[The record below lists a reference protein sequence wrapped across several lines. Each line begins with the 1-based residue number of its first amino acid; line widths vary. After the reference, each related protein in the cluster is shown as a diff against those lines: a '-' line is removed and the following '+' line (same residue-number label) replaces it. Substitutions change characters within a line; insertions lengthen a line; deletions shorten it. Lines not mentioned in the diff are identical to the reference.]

1 MVSLALFL
9 AAFGP
14 SSTRYG
20 FPSGNSLTA
29 PIDASATVT
38 PVSCEDAFPPPH
50 RAGLWAPDLWNL
62 STPNAEGTQSPFSLG
77 FVDSRC
83 GHVSPFVGSSPQHAT
98 SDGRWPA
105 AIQRARPEE
114 PAQGPQLCAS
124 CEVEL
129 ATVVMLSLDSKG
141 YNTPIQS
148 WSMHGKPQDSYLAAC
163 RRVLLE
169 TVGVGL
175 YFVMRP
181 RRRAHGMCLLFMLLV
196 WFVIQQW
203 ARVTWLLSIGLG
215 CLSFA
220 FHHPGF
226 VLEIGPYIMRERA
239 QGTPAR
245 HGGWSLFAWATW
257 CLPVVIT
264 SLLVVPLALCVIA
277 YHVTQIIGF
286 GALAMAYSVT
296 QTIGFGALAVVDSIL
311 LVLVRP
317 LIACVDL
324 AASIVT
330 ATTRRLVA
338 TLACLVNTLDR
349 RSNWM
354 TKLSGPALTALANAL
369 LRGYVGKKRR
379 PTNDA
384 RRALR
389 LLTAPTWL
397 ERLVQTHDTVVM
409 MLSDSDP
416 SEPYIRR
423 AAAVYAHIVSTVSAA
438 ITARALRLISRVIW
452 RAEGVTLTV
461 GLATACWFRRARDR
475 LVETACI
482 LSGRLAPAWHVF
494 DSLLVAVY
502 MRSSRVVHLR
512 PFWVL
517 ALLPLVHTAGDE
529 NKRVPSFSG
538 ERIDFTAWFML
549 FSAYVAYKLVSAAPL
564 VAGKR
569 PKPPAAPA
577 ALRGRLAPEP
587 PAPPAPTKA
596 SDGTVTNQAEIDAAN
611 AARLAWM
618 NTPAVVLNE
627 AEIKAANEALE
638 KWTND
643 NTQLYGLV
651 VQAMPSWL
659 VTSIYNSHL
668 NDGVAAIE
676 YLRTAFDAN
685 SGDGGDHAAHL
696 ARLQSRTIDARS
708 DISESD
714 LRRQFDM
721 MMSES
726 AAITRTGNSPPSDAT
741 MIAFYDN
748 SLPIAYANMRQHA
761 RRSKHTTLLAH
772 HMDMMSQVR
781 AEINAR
787 APPPNAFV
795 ASVAPTSTPSKPPAD
810 ADADKICLRCGR
822 PGHIRRTC
830 RQAKAPCTHCG
841 SDHLSAFCPKGPG
854 GRRREL
860 SDVLRGVVDRDVQ
873 RGSAAK
879 ASPKP
884 TTYAAAAAQ
893 APASPA
899 PPPPAVAPP
908 IASAPP
914 APAPWQQP
922 TPTAHAA
929 AVQAAAT
936 QADPQS
942 AANAYA
948 AALRAFGY
956 GLMAHLDFHA
966 YFGFSAAWPRRSLPA
981 APPFCSSE
989 DAAVDS
995 MASLMIV
1002 NSVDKLYRVTDASPK
1017 LEIETADG
1025 LVPVTAVGVALTYLR
1040 VGDSWECYEIPD
1052 VMVLEKCALTLY
1064 STRVMHALFGFKHA
1078 FEAGV
1083 ISVPGAHDIAI
1094 HDTGAAYVT
1103 PVAFVPHGSPRPAV
1117 VHRAT
1122 SGALDSFRAACAGRP
1137 AARLAASDR
1146 SVGTSQAVLH
1156 QRLGYPYHE
1165 QWKRVPASTTD
1176 HGLPPNAQATP
1187 DLPTRDAVSRGRARA
1202 LPFLRKPLE
1211 DVRQPPPAAVIYMD
1225 FAGPLLASIFHR
1237 YTCYVCC
1244 VDAGSGYGRLYPAHH
1259 MTALVAAGA
1268 LESYSAEIA
1277 SLMGF
1282 HGGFKPLIVRSD
1294 QGSAFVS
1301 FYFREFL
1308 SARQIHQSLACTYT
1322 PQQNSH
1328 AERFFGVVFA
1338 TARVLLAAAN
1348 LPPTF
1353 HPFAI
1358 QTAAWIHNRLPRPSR
1373 GNDTPFYTLTRS
1385 LPSLAALYCFG
1396 CLAAVVIP
1404 VPRREG
1410 DRHFADR
1417 GEHAIYLGPSE
1428 VSPGHVVYLLSS
1440 RRITTVAKIHPWEDQ
1455 FPGIAGE
1462 RYSWFADDATPPPPE
1477 GPTVPR
1483 VARDGPSTSVPE
1495 ASSAPDTSDA
1505 APPAASPLS
1514 PPPPAPSPL
1523 SPDAPP
1529 PPPGSGGAAASGGAP
1544 ATMSGGATAM
1554 PGGAAPQRPARSKEL
1569 RKLATETTERP
1580 PDADGA
1586 APRRPG
1592 SRVGSSVRYGQV
1604 AMQAAMN
1611 LFALTAVAAASL
1623 HVPITFGFAFASA
1636 IASVDEAFDGKPPDG
1651 WPDSWLVDAA
1661 ALAAAAAALTI
1672 TADMGELDVPKS
1684 YRQAMRSPQRDYW
1697 REAIAK
1703 ELAGLLALETWE
1715 MVPASSMP
1723 SGANLMNCHYV
1734 FTVKRKADGSIE
1746 KFKARLVADGNT
1758 QKHGVDFDRVF
1769 ATVVKTSTIRLVLLL
1784 AAARDYNLSSVDIRQ
1799 AYLQSLLDPNV
1810 PLYMR
1815 PPPDV
1820 FPFDRHGNPL
1830 VCKLR
1835 RSLYGLKQAGRE
1847 WAALFSSF
1855 LISWGM
1861 VRSTIDPCL
1870 YVFEA
1875 AGSILWVCV
1884 YVDDAL
1890 IADNDP
1896 DLRARFV
1903 TDLSARFPT
1912 EDKGELG
1919 WILSVAITR
1928 DRKARTLSMSQE
1940 LYVVDLITKYGSF
1953 LDASVTRTFDTPME
1967 EGLVLSAA
1975 DQPEVGSE
1983 AHAAMAASR
1992 DVYMSLVGGFLWL
2005 ANMTHF
2011 HLAYAAGQLARFL
2024 TNPGLPH
2031 FRAALRLLAY
2041 LQSAGSR
2048 PLVFAPNS
2056 ARGLDTYVDSS
2067 WATRFSVS
2075 GCLIF
2080 YHGCLFHWFSKMQ
2093 KSVSLSS
2100 AEAEYFGAMMAA
2112 RDLIFAR
2119 DLLVELAI
2127 PLESPSVMWS
2137 DSKSAVDMSR
2147 DPVAFKMTKHILRAA
2162 EFLRD
2167 LVARLVIE
2175 VRHLPGRV
2183 MIADLLTK
2191 AVARVLY
2198 HELLRLFDAYAA
2210 SGAVCPA

>member
-1 MVSLALFL
+1 LLEIAVYLAMHPRRIYDVGAMFVLLAWFLTRPRAWAQLLLSSWLGGLSAATYFFHLALHFCSCDGRERTPR
-9 AAFGP
+9 ASAGP
-14 SSTRYG
+14 GRRFDHQSALCTQGASSALRTLSAWTIWPIIS
-20 FPSGNSLTA
+20 FSLT
-29 PIDASATVT
+29 
-38 PVSCEDAFPPPH
+38 
-50 RAGLWAPDLWNL
+50 
-62 STPNAEGTQSPFSLG
+62 
-77 FVDSRC
+77 
-83 GHVSPFVGSSPQHAT
+83 
-98 SDGRWPA
+98 
-105 AIQRARPEE
+105 
-114 PAQGPQLCAS
+114 
-124 CEVEL
+124 
-129 ATVVMLSLDSKG
+129 
-141 YNTPIQS
+141 
-148 WSMHGKPQDSYLAAC
+148 
-163 RRVLLE
+163 
-169 TVGVGL
+169 
-175 YFVMRP
+175 
-181 RRRAHGMCLLFMLLV
+181 
-196 WFVIQQW
+196 
-203 ARVTWLLSIGLG
+203 
-215 CLSFA
+215 
-220 FHHPGF
+220 
-226 VLEIGPYIMRERA
+226 
-239 QGTPAR
+239 
-245 HGGWSLFAWATW
+245 
-257 CLPVVIT
+257 LPLT
-264 SLLVVPLALCVIA
+264 LLVVAYYVSVTLVGLASLSPAAFLALLLVA
-277 YHVTQIIGF
+277 YSVAATLTALIVGLVLFTSFITQIIGF
-286 GALAMAYSVT
+286 V
-296 QTIGFGALAVVDSIL
+296 ALAVVDSVTMLPIQL
-311 LVLVRP
+311 L
-317 LIACVDL
+317 IECITL
-324 AASIVT
+324 AGTITT
-330 ATTRRLVA
+330 AAARRLSA
-338 TLACLVNTLDR
+338 TLAGLASALDR
-349 RSNWM
+349 WAA
-354 TKLSGPALTALANAL
+354 LHDPATAELTSALH
-369 LRGYVGKKRR
+369 RGWVGKKRC
-379 PTNDA
+379 PTRDRHDV

-389 LLTAPTWL
+389 DLTAPTRL
-397 ERLVQTHDTVVM
+397 DKLVQTHRHVM
-409 MLSDSDP
+409 MVLGDGDP
-416 SEPYIRR
+416 SVPRLRQI
-423 AAAVYAHIVSTVSAA
+423 ATVYARVALIVLTT
-438 ITARALRLISRVIW
+438 ITARAYRLGSRVIK
-452 RAEGVTLTV
+452 RIEVLTLNV
-461 GLATACWFRRARDR
+461 GLAIAARLLRSRGSLVAHACF
-475 LVETACI
+475 
-482 LSGRLAPAWHVF
+482 LSGRSGIAWCAF
-494 DSLLVAVY
+494 DSLLVATYLRLYPPMVL
-502 MRSSRVVHLR
+502 MRMR
-512 PFWVL
+512 PFWIL
-517 ALLPLVHTAGDE
+517 ALLPLVSSAGDE
-529 NKRVPSFSG
+529 SKRVPSFSG

-549 FSAYVAYKLVSAAPL
+549 FSAYVAYKLVPAASL
-564 VAGKR
+564 VAGTR
-569 PKPPAAPA
+569 LKPPAAPSPTM
-577 ALRGRLAPEP
+577 GRVAPEP
-587 PAPPAPTKA
+587 PAPPAPILA
-596 SDGTVTNQAEIDAAN
+596 ADGSTVTNQAEIDAAN

-618 NTPAVVLNE
+618 NTAQVVLNA
-627 AEIKAANEALE
+627 AEIKEANDACE
-638 KWTND
+638 KWAND
-643 NTQLYGLV
+643 NTQLYGLL
-651 VQAMPSWL
+651 VQAMPAWL
-659 VTSIYNSHL
+659 VTSLYNTHL

-676 YLRTAFDAN
+676 YLRKAFDAN
-685 SGDGGDHAAHL
+685 VGDGGDHAAHL

-708 DISESD
+708 DISEAD

-721 MMSES
+721 MMSER
-726 AAITRTGNSPPSDAT
+726 AAIQRTGNAPPSDAT

-748 SLPIAYANMRQHA
+748 ALPIAYTTMRQHA
-761 RRSKHTTLLAH
+761 RRARHTTFLAH

-781 AEINAR
+781 AEVNSR
-787 APPPNAFV
+787 APAPNAFA
-795 ASVAPTSTPSKPPAD
+795 ASVAPAGVAPLRPPTNAD
-810 ADADKICLRCGR
+810 TDKTCLRCGR
-822 PGHIRRTC
+822 LGHTRRTC
-830 RQAKAPCTHCG
+830 KQAKVPCTHC
-841 SDHLSAFCPKGPG
+841 SADHLPDFCPKGTG

-860 SDVLRGVVDRDVQ
+860 SDVLRGVLDRDVQ
-873 RGSAAK
+873 RGSGSAAK
-879 ASPKP
+879 PGRKP
-884 TTYAAAAAQ
+884 QTYAAAAAQ
-893 APASPA
+893 ASAPAPASASPPM
-899 PPPPAVAPP
+899 PPPSAAAPP
-908 IASAPP
+908 IAPT
-914 APAPWQQP
+914 APAVPWQQP
-922 TPTAHAA
+922 TSTAHAA
-929 AVQAAAT
+929 AAQAAAA
-936 QADPQS
+936 QADAQS

-956 GLMAHLDFHA
+956 GMMAHLDFHA
-966 YFGFSAAWPRRSLPA
+966 YFGLSAAWPRRSLPA

-995 MASLMIV
+995 MASLMVV

-1025 LVPVTAVGVALTYLR
+1025 LVPVKAVGVALAYLR
-1040 VGDSWECYEIPD
+1040 VGNSWECYEIPD
-1052 VMVLEKCALTLY
+1052 VMVLENCTFTLY
-1064 STRVMHALFGFKHA
+1064 STRVMYALFGFKHA
-1078 FEAGV
+1078 FESGV

-1094 HDTGAAYVT
+1094 YDTGAAYVT
-1103 PVAFVPHGSPRPAV
+1103 PIAFVPHGSPQPEV

-1122 SGALDSFRAACAGRP
+1122 SRALDAFRAACAGRP
-1137 AARLAASDR
+1137 AARLAER
-1146 SVGTSQAVLH
+1146 SAGTSQAVLH
-1156 QRLGYPYHE
+1156 QRLGFPYHE
-1165 QWKRVPASTTD
+1165 QWKRVPASTAD

-1268 LESYSAEIA
+1268 LESYSAELA

-1282 HGGFKPLIVRSD
+1282 HGGFKPLVVRSD

-1348 LPPTF
+1348 LPPIF

-1373 GNDTPFYTLTRS
+1373 GNETPYYVLTRS
-1385 LPSLAALYCFG
+1385 LPSLAMLYCFG

-1462 RYSWFADDATPPPPE
+1462 RYSWFTDDTPPLPSE
-1477 GPTVPR
+1477 GPAVPTA
-1483 VARDGPSTSVPE
+1483 VPTAVDTAVDVPTAARDGPTSHVPTASVPD
-1495 ASSAPDTSDA
+1495 AADA
-1505 APPAASPLS
+1505 APPA
-1514 PPPPAPSPL
+1514 PAPA
-1523 SPDAPP
+1523 APP
-1529 PPPGSGGAAASGGAP
+1529 PPTPPAVVSGGAIGSGGAVTPGGAP
-1544 ATMSGGATAM
+1544 ATSGGATAT
-1554 PGGAAPQRPARSKEL
+1554 PGGAAPQRSARPKGES
-1569 RKLATETTERP
+1569 RKLVVETTESP
-1580 PDADGA
+1580 PDPAGA

-1592 SRVGSSVRYGQV
+1592 SRVGSSVRYGQI
-1604 AMQAAMN
+1604 AMQAAMS
-1611 LFALTAVAAASL
+1611 LFALTAVAAANL
-1623 HVPITFGFAFASA
+1623 HAPISFGFAFTST
-1636 IASVDEAFDGKPPDG
+1636 ISSVDEAFGGNPLDSQ
-1651 WPDSWLVDAA
+1651 PDSWLVDAA
-1661 ALAAAAAALTI
+1661 ALAATAATLTI
-1672 TADMGELDVPKS
+1672 TADLGELDVPKS
-1684 YRQAMRSPQRDYW
+1684 FRQAMRSPQRDYW

-1723 SGANLMNCHYV
+1723 PGANLMHCHYV

-1758 QKHGVDFDRVF
+1758 QKHGIDFDRVF

-1784 AAARDYNLSSVDIRQ
+1784 AAARDYNLSSIDIRQ

-1820 FPFDRHGNPL
+1820 FPFDQHGNPL

-1861 VRSTIDPCL
+1861 TQSTIDPCL
-1870 YVFEA
+1870 YVFQT
-1875 AGSILWVCV
+1875 AGSILWICV

-1896 DLRARFV
+1896 ELRARFV
-1903 TDLSARFPT
+1903 ADLSARFPT
-1912 EDKGELG
+1912 EDKGELK

-1928 DRKARTLSMSQE
+1928 DRQARTLSMSQE
-1940 LYVVDLITKYGSF
+1940 LYVTDLITKFGSF

-1967 EGLVLSAA
+1967 EGSMLSAA
-1975 DQPEVGSE
+1975 DQPQIGSE

-1992 DVYMSLVGGFLWL
+1992 DVYMSLVGGYLWL

-2011 HLAYAAGQLARFL
+2011 HLAYPAGQLARFL

-2031 FRAALRLLAY
+2031 FRAALRLLAH
-2041 LQSAGSR
+2041 LQSVGSR

-2112 RDLIFAR
+2112 RDLIFVR

-2127 PLESPSVMWS
+2127 PLEGPSVMWS

-2167 LVARLVIE
+2167 LVARLVVE

-2183 MIADLLTK
+2183 MVADLLTK
-2191 AVARVLY
+2191 AVARVVY

-2210 SGAVCPA
+2210 TGVVCPD

>member
-14 SSTRYG
+14 LPTRYG
-20 FPSGNSLTA
+20 FPSGNSSTA
-29 PIDASATVT
+29 PIDATATVT
-38 PVSCEDAFPPPH
+38 PVSCENALFPPPH
-50 RAGLWAPDLWNL
+50 RAGLWTSGLWIL
-62 STPNAEGTQSPFSLG
+62 STPNAEEAQSPFSLG
-77 FVDSRC
+77 FVDAQC
-83 GHVSPFVGSSPQHAT
+83 GHVSLSGAFMPGAFLPHHAT
-98 SDGRWPA
+98 PGCRCRLGGMPPWPSRPHDLGPLLFLPA
-105 AIQRARPEE
+105 ADTATARA
-114 PAQGPQLCAS
+114 ALCCDYS
-124 CEVEL
+124 RGGVPRWI
-129 ATVVMLSLDSKG
+129 TYDD
-141 YNTPIQS
+141 P
-148 WSMHGKPQDSYLAAC
+148 YLAAC

-169 TVGVGL
+169 TIGVGL
-175 YFVMRP
+175 YFAMRRG
-181 RRRAHGMCLLFMLLV
+181 RRRVHGMRLLFILLV
-196 WFVIQQW
+196 WFVIQC
-203 ARVTWLLSIGLG
+203 ARVTWLLS

-220 FHHPGF
+220 
-226 VLEIGPYIMRERA
+226 
-239 QGTPAR
+239 
-245 HGGWSLFAWATW
+245 
-257 CLPVVIT
+257 
-264 SLLVVPLALCVIA
+264 VPLALASLLGLWAIA
-277 YHVTQIIGF
+277 CYQIIRFVG
-286 GALAMAYSVT
+286 
-296 QTIGFGALAVVDSIL
+296 LAVVDSISL
-311 LVLVRP
+311 ALIRP

-324 AASIVT
+324 VAATVT
-330 ATTRRLVA
+330 AITRHSVA
-338 TLACLVNTLDR
+338 TLSCLIGALDR
-349 RSNWM
+349 RANWVFA
-354 TKLSGPALTALANAL
+354 LSEPALAVLVNAL
-369 LRGYVGKKRR
+369 HLGYVGKKRR
-379 PTNDA
+379 RIYDVQLRI
-384 RRALR
+384 RRALQAVTTTTR
-389 LLTAPTWL
+389 L
-397 ERLVQTHDTVVM
+397 ERLLQTHRCVMVV
-409 MLSDSDP
+409 LDDGDP

-423 AAAVYAHIVSTVSAA
+423 VTAVYTHVVYTVAAA
-438 ITARALRLISRVIW
+438 ITARALRLASCVI
-452 RAEGVTLTV
+452 RCTEGAMLTT
-461 GLATACWFRRARDR
+461 GLAITGRLRHARDYLIKTACF
-475 LVETACI
+475 
-482 LSGRLAPAWHVF
+482 LSGRLAPAWHVRQT
-494 DSLLVAVY
+494 LVTTYGRLYIPEMCAM
-502 MRSSRVVHLR
+502 MRLR

-529 NKRVPSFSG
+529 SKRVPTFSG

-564 VAGKR
+564 VAGRR
-569 PKPPAAPA
+569 PKPPAAPV

-596 SDGTVTNQAEIDAAN
+596 SDGTVTNQAEIEAAN

-618 NTPAVVLNE
+618 NIPAVVLNE

-726 AAITRTGNSPPSDAT
+726 AAITRTGNTPPSDAT

-781 AEINAR
+781 AEVNAR

-795 ASVAPTSTPSKPPAD
+795 ASVAPSAPSKPPAD

-822 PGHIRRTC
+822 PGHTRRVC
-830 RQAKAPCTHCG
+830 RQARTPCTHCG
-841 SDHLSAFCPKGPG
+841 GDHLSAFCPKGPG
-854 GRRREL
+854 GRRRDL
-860 SDVLRGVVDRDVQ
+860 SDVLRGVIDRDVQ
-873 RGSAAK
+873 RGSATKSAQK
-879 ASPKP
+879 EKP
-884 TTYAAAAAQ
+884 PTYAAAAAQ
-893 APASPA
+893 ALAPPV

-908 IASAPP
+908 IAPTPP
-914 APAPWQQP
+914 ITPWQQP

-929 AVQAAAT
+929 AVQAAAA

-948 AALRAFGY
+948 AALRSFGY

-966 YFGFSAAWPRRSLPA
+966 YFGLSAAWPRRSLPT
-981 APPFCSSE
+981 APPFCNSE

-1002 NSVDKLYRVTDASPK
+1002 NSIDKLYRVTDASPK

-1025 LVPVTAVGVALTYLR
+1025 LVPVTAVGVALMYLR

-1052 VMVLEKCALTLY
+1052 VMVLDKCSLTLY

-1078 FEAGV
+1078 FESGV
-1083 ISVPGAHDIAI
+1083 ISVPGAHDITI

-1103 PVAFVPHGSPRPAV
+1103 PVAFVPHGSPRPAMV
-1117 VHRAT
+1117 RRAT
-1122 SGALDSFRAACAGRP
+1122 SSALDTFRSACAGRS
-1137 AARLAASDR
+1137 AARLATSDR

-1202 LPFLRKPLE
+1202 LPFLRKPPE

-1268 LESYSAEIA
+1268 LESYSAELA
-1277 SLMGF
+1277 SLLGF
-1282 HGGFKPLIVRSD
+1282 HGGFKPLVVRSD

-1358 QTAAWIHNRLPRPSR
+1358 QTATWIHNRLPRPSR
-1373 GNDTPFYTLTRS
+1373 GNDSPYYTLTRS

-1477 GPTVPR
+1477 GPAVPR
-1483 VARDGPSTSVPE
+1483 VARDGPLTSASDASNAAPE
-1495 ASSAPDTSDA
+1495 DA
-1505 APPAASPLS
+1505 APATYPLS
-1514 PPPPAPSPL
+1514 APA
-1523 SPDAPP
+1523 APP
-1529 PPPGSGGAAASGGAP
+1529 PPPPALAPAPTPPAVESEGAVASGGAP
-1544 ATMSGGATAM
+1544 AMSGGANAM
-1554 PGGAAPQRPARSKEL
+1554 PGGAAPQKPARPRSEL
-1569 RKLATETTERP
+1569 RKLVTETTQSP

-1586 APRRPG
+1586 TPRRPG

-1604 AMQAAMN
+1604 AMQTAMS
-1611 LFALTAVAAASL
+1611 LFALTAVASANL
-1623 HVPITFGFAFASA
+1623 HAPISFGFAFAST
-1636 IASVDEAFDGKPPDG
+1636 ISSVDEAFGGKPLDSR
-1651 WPDSWLVDAA
+1651 PDSWLVDAA
-1661 ALAAAAAALTI
+1661 VLSAMTAALTI

-1799 AYLQSLLDPNV
+1799 AYLQSLLDPKV

-1820 FPFDRHGNPL
+1820 FPFDQYKNPL

-1861 VRSTIDPCL
+1861 TRSTIDPCL

-1875 AGSILWVCV
+1875 AKSILWVCV

-1896 DLRARFV
+1896 ELRARFV

-1912 EDKGELG
+1912 EDKGELS

-1928 DRKARTLSMSQE
+1928 DRQARTLSMSQE

-1953 LDASVTRTFDTPME
+1953 LDASITRTFDTPME

-1983 AHAAMAASR
+1983 EHAAMSASR
-1992 DVYMSLVGGFLWL
+1992 DIYMSLVGGFLWL

-2011 HLAYAAGQLARFL
+2011 HLAYPAGQLARFL

-2041 LQSAGSR
+2041 LQSMGSR

-2112 RDLIFAR
+2112 RDLVFAR

-2127 PLESPSVMWS
+2127 PLEGPSVMWS

-2191 AVARVLY
+2191 AVARVVY

-2210 SGAVCPA
+2210 SGEVCPA